1 MNYLFNTLI
10 CGYAVSSAQWQD
22 TIKGNNV
29 LDSLQLT
36 TQKFDRIEIPAPFDV
51 IVEKGDHYGVKIIGE
66 SNVIPEVF
74 TEVKNNSL
82 LLSTSNNVKFFGNAM
97 DRTQLIVTTKDI
109 SEICVLGSA
118 KVSSTSNVES
128 KYLSLE
134 LIGSGEISLTIESQ
148 NISVDITGSGNVEL
162 KGNCKIIKGKVI
174 GSGILHTKQLKSKKS
189 FIKIVGSGQASVCSS
204 EKLHASI
211 NGTADVTYVGEPK
224 EVDITTWLGDK
235 KHQYSVGHS
244 SMDSNEQKRSYQKE

>member
-1 MNYLFNTLI
+1 MNYLFITLI

-36 TQKFDRIEIPAPFDV
+36 TQKLDRIEIPAPFDV

-109 SEICVLGSA
+109 SEICVVGSA

>member
-1 MNYLFNTLI
+1 MNHLFKTLI

>member
-74 TEVKNNSL
+74 TEFNNSTL
-82 LLSTSNNVKFFGNAM
+82 LLSTSNCVKLHENEI
-97 DRTQLIVTTKDI
+97 DRTQVTVTT
-109 SEICVLGSA
+109 
-118 KVSSTSNVES
+118 N
-128 KYLSLE
+128 
-134 LIGSGEISLTIESQ
+134 
-148 NISVDITGSGNVEL
+148 N
-162 KGNCKIIKGKVI
+162 
-174 GSGILHTKQLKSKKS
+174 
-189 FIKIVGSGQASVCSS
+189 F
-204 EKLHASI
+204 
-211 NGTADVTYVGEPK
+211 
-224 EVDITTWLGDK
+224 
-235 KHQYSVGHS
+235 
-244 SMDSNEQKRSYQKE
+244 

>member
-1 MNYLFNTLI
+1 MNYLFITLI
-10 CGYAVSSAQWQD
+10 CAYTFASAQWQV
-22 TIKGNNV
+22 TIEGNNV
-29 LDSLQLT
+29 LDSLQLK
-36 TQKFDRIEIPAPFDV
+36 TQKFDWIEISAPFDV

-74 TEVKNNSL
+74 AEVKNNTL
-82 LLSTSNNVKFFGNAM
+82 LLSTSNNVKFFGNAIE
-97 DRTQLIVTTKDI
+97 RTQLIVTTKDI
-109 SEICVLGSA
+109 SEIYVLGSA

-128 KYLSLE
+128 KHLSLE
-134 LIGSGEISLTIESQ
+134 LMGSGEISLPIESQ
-148 NISVDITGSGNVEL
+148 NVSVDITGSGNVDL

-174 GSGILHTKQLKSKKS
+174 GSGILHTSQLKSKKS

-235 KHQYSVGHS
+235 KHQYSFGHS
-244 SMDSNEQKRSYQKE
+244 SMDSNE